1 MPHRRGIT
9 DLTQSRAR
17 ELRGDASL
25 PERILW
31 RLLRGRRLAGL
42 KFLRQIPVEPFIV
55 DFICR
60 ERSLV
65 IELDGDSH
73 NDRAS
78 YDQRRQQFLESLGLT
93 VLRIANDDV
102 LSNLEGV
109 LFAIVRA
116 AGLDPVAWQ
125 RGDYGRIDPDL
136 LPLPRSGGE
145 GRGEGAIFAICFL
158 RMSLGRSAP
167 SP

>member
-9 DLTQSRAR
+9 DLTQSLAR
-17 ELRGDASL
+17 DIRRDATC

-42 KFLRQIPVEPFIV
+42 KFLRQVPIESFIV
-55 DFICR
+55 DFLCR

-73 NDRAS
+73 NDRAAN
-78 YDQRRQQFLESLGLT
+78 DQRRQQFLESLGLM

-102 LSNLEGV
+102 LCNLEGV

-136 LPLPRSGGE
+136 IPPSPPHR
-145 GRGEGAIFAICFL
+145 GRGSG
-158 RMSLGRSAP
+158 
-167 SP
+167 

>member
-17 ELRGDASL
+17 DLRGDASY
-25 PERILW
+25 PERTLW

-42 KFLRQIPVEPFIV
+42 KFLRQVPIEPFIV
-55 DFICR
+55 DFMCR

-73 NDRAS
+73 NDHAA
-78 YDQRRQQFLESLGLT
+78 YDQPRQQFLEALGLT

-102 LSNLEGV
+102 QSNLEGV

-125 RGDYGRIDPDL
+125 RGDYGKIDPDL
-136 LPLPRSGGE
+136 LPPSPPHR
-145 GRGEGAIFAICFL
+145 GRGDMTRASHAGSIC
-158 RMSLGRSAP
+158 RASC
-167 SP
+167 